1 MLNEMKLIMQ
11 EYYHV
16 IGLTPEKTRR
26 AEQVKARAAMMSAM
40 RHFNLTTTS
49 IGEVFEADHSTV
61 VHHTAKHDGN
71 MEYWPGYRKNYIS
84 ASRLCNYTMKTKI
97 IHSKL
102 RYVNAQLTRLN
113 RLKKDLEETI
123 K

>member
-1 MLNEMKLIMQ
+1 MESIME

-16 IGLTPEKTRR
+16 IGLNSNSTRK

-49 IGEVFEADHSTV
+49 IGKVFGADHSTV
-61 VHHTAKHDGN
+61 VYHTGRHDDN
-71 MEYWPGYRKNYIS
+71 MKYWFGYRDNYIS
-84 ASRLCNYTMKTKI
+84 ASRLCNSTMKNKVI
-97 IHSKL
+97 QSKL
-102 RYVNAQLTRLN
+102 KYVNAQIN
-113 RLKKDLEETI
+113 RLSTLKRDLEETI

>member
-84 ASRLCNYTMKTKI
+84 AARLCNYTMRTKI
-97 IHSKL
+97 IQSKL